1 MPNDIVHTTQVP
13 IWSVIPNETDWLAW
27 SAIIAIG
34 LAVYFV
40 MYLYASFDR
49 WAEHRAE
56 GTVLAKTIPTLLGMA
71 LLYEI
76 FPLDHFSI
84 LLPLSAIL
92 IAAMADWMAAQAKHE
107 SSALDQVSTVD
118 IELEPDQ
125 TANIGDQDEHES
137 AAVDKNKTE
146 IVELELERTTN
157 V

>member
-56 GTVLAKTIPTLLGMA
+56 GTVLSKTIPTLLGIA

-92 IAAMADWMAAQAKHE
+92 IAAMADWMAVQAKHE
-107 SSALDQVSTVD
+107 SAALDQVSTVG
-118 IELEPDQ
+118 I
-125 TANIGDQDEHES
+125 
-137 AAVDKNKTE
+137 
-146 IVELELERTTN
+146 ELELERTANIDDQDKHESAAIDQISTEIVGIEPERTAN

>member
-1 MPNDIVHTTQVP
+1 MPNDIVHTIQVP
-13 IWSVIPNETDWLAW
+13 FWSVIPNETDRLAW

-49 WAEHRAE
+49 WAEHRAK
-56 GTVLAKTIPTLLGMA
+56 GTILAKTIPTLLGIA

-92 IAAMADWMAAQAKHE
+92 IAAMADWMAVQAKHE
-107 SSALDQVSTVD
+107 SAAVDQVSTIG
-118 IELEPDQ
+118 IELEPEQ
-125 TANIGDQDEHES
+125 TANIGDQDKHGS
-137 AAVDKNKTE
+137 AAVDQISTKIAE
-146 IVELELERTTN
+146 IEPEQTTN

>member
-1 MPNDIVHTTQVP
+1 MPNAIVHTTQVP
-13 IWSVIPNETDWLAW
+13 NWSVIPNETDWLAW

-49 WAEHRAE
+49 WAENRAE
-56 GTVLAKTIPTLLGMA
+56 GTVLAKTIPTLLVIA

-92 IAAMADWMAAQAKHE
+92 IAAMADWMVAQAKHE
-107 SSALDQVSTVD
+107 SDAVGQVNTVG
-118 IELEPDQ
+118 IELEPEQ
-125 TANIGDQDEHES
+125 AANIGDQDKHGS
-137 AAVDKNKTE
+137 VAIDQTNAE
-146 IVELELERTTN
+146 IVGIEPEQTTN

>member
-1 MPNDIVHTTQVP
+1 MPNDTVHTTQVP
-13 IWSVIPNETDWLAW
+13 NWSVIPNETDWLAW
-27 SAIIAIG
+27 SAIIGIG

-40 MYLYASFDR
+40 MYLYAIFDR

-92 IAAMADWMAAQAKHE
+92 IAAMADWMAVQAKHE
-107 SSALDQVSTVD
+107 STAVDQVSTVG

-125 TANIGDQDEHES
+125 TAI
-137 AAVDKNKTE
+137 
-146 IVELELERTTN
+146 
-157 V
+157 

>member
-1 MPNDIVHTTQVP
+1 MPNDTVNTTQVP
-13 IWSVIPNETDWLAW
+13 NWSVIPNETDWLAW
-27 SAIIAIG
+27 GAIIGIG

-56 GTVLAKTIPTLLGMA
+56 GTVLAKTIPTLLGIA

-76 FPLDHFSI
+76 FPLDHFSF

-92 IAAMADWMAAQAKHE
+92 IAVMADWMAVQAKRE
-107 SSALDQVSTVD
+107 STAVDQVSAVG

-125 TANIGDQDEHES
+125 TANIGDQDKHDS
-137 AAVDKNKTE
+137 AAVDQNKTE
-146 IVELELERTTN
+146 IVELEPEQTTN

>member
-1 MPNDIVHTTQVP
+1 MSKDVANTTQGP

-40 MYLYASFDR
+40 MYLYANFDR
-49 WAEHRAE
+49 WAERRAE
-56 GTVLAKTIPTLLGMA
+56 GTVLAKTIPTLLGIA

-84 LLPLSAIL
+84 LLPLTAIL
-92 IAAMADWMAAQAKHE
+92 IAAIGDWMAVKAKHE
-107 SSALDQVSTVD
+107 SATVD
-118 IELEPDQ
+118 QI
-125 TANIGDQDEHES
+125 S
-137 AAVDKNKTE
+137 TE
-146 IVELELERTTN
+146 IVEIEPEQTDN